1 MDGKRRGEI
10 IYTVGTYLLRMYFV
24 IDKNSRR
31 EKIHSDN
38 IYTSSIHPLST
49 MIANKLYALALR
61 DVDPQKVLH
70 TYLGGARLDLNCF
83 PVQPWTSM
91 GPLEKRLLFRPQ
103 SKEPTGNVL
112 SYLVANSVWR
122 EGSSL
127 RIELGVPGLKRS
139 RTLSFHAIYTIRSG
153 KTYISWSRTTY
164 RHMTFWLYY
173 SSVIYQPLFKET
185 FRSNYFFQRV
195 RGRGS
200 CASGLNFM
208 IRKFH

>member
-38 IYTSSIHPLST
+38 IYTSSIHPLSPL
-49 MIANKLYALALR
+49 IANKLYALALR

-70 TYLGGARLDLNCF
+70 TYLGGARLHLNCF

-139 RTLSFHAIYTIRSG
+139 RTLSFHAIYTIRWRR
-153 KTYISWSRTTY
+153 TYHGPGLPIVIWLFDCIIRVSFINLCSKKHFAQTT
-164 RHMTFWLYY
+164 
-173 SSVIYQPLFKET
+173 SFKEWGDAA
-185 FRSNYFFQRV
+185 V
-195 RGRGS
+195 
-200 CASGLNFM
+200 ALLD
-208 IRKFH
+208 

>member
-49 MIANKLYALALR
+49 LIANKLYALALR

-70 TYLGGARLDLNCF
+70 TYLGGARLHLNCF

-122 EGSSL
+122 EEVLSVLNWGSQVWNDQEHFPFMPFI
-127 RIELGVPGLKRS
+127 RYDLGRRTYHGPGLPIVIWLFDCIIRV
-139 RTLSFHAIYTIRSG
+139 SFINLCSKKHFAQ
-153 KTYISWSRTTY
+153 TT
-164 RHMTFWLYY
+164 
-173 SSVIYQPLFKET
+173 SFKEWGDAA
-185 FRSNYFFQRV
+185 V
-195 RGRGS
+195 
-200 CASGLNFM
+200 ALLD
-208 IRKFH
+208 